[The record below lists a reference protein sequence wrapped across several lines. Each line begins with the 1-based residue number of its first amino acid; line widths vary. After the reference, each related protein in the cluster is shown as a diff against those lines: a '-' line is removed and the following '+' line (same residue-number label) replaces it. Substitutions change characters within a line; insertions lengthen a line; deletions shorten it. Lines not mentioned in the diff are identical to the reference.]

1 MAKGLQSW
9 SVKES
14 GAPVTKAESKTAG
27 SKLTA
32 VSFSSTTRAI
42 MGVTPT
48 RSAFSTSSTL
58 TLALA
63 GGGTLVLT
71 GKAAIDSVFAP
82 GGIVPFAC
90 DSFTFNDASEDEF
103 TVIGLF

>member
-14 GAPVTKAESKTAG
+14 GAPVSKAEIQRAPSSTA
-27 SKLTA
+27 T

-42 MGVTPT
+42 MGVVVPAGTEDL
-48 RSAFSTSSTL
+48 TL
-58 TLALA
+58 TLA
-63 GGGTLVLT
+63 GGGTLVIP
-71 GKAAIDSVFAP
+71 GAAVSAVFAP

-90 DSFTFNDASEDEF
+90 DSFYFGGSETAF
-103 TVIGLF
+103 KVVGLF

>member
-14 GAPVTKAESKTAG
+14 GAPVTKAEIKTAT
-27 SKLTA
+27 SATA

-42 MGVTPT
+42 MGVVVPAGTEDL
-48 RSAFSTSSTL
+48 TL
-58 TLALA
+58 TLA
-63 GGGTLVLT
+63 GGGTLVIP
-71 GKAAIDSVFAP
+71 GAAVSAVFAP

-90 DSFTFNDASEDEF
+90 DSFYFGGSETAF
-103 TVIGLF
+103 KVVGLF